1 MTTNKIFDDI
11 FYHDS
16 SDGAT
21 KFKNNFKSAITSYIS
36 NPTNPVHIRF
46 LNSVYWDMVY
56 FIIRKKFMQGE
67 NRAFSFNQNEKIV
80 IDFGY
85 VSDAFLENASEIN
98 TGALCGTLNISPEI
112 SRDESPV
119 EFFSITEWLT
129 HQLKEFTGVYT
140 IEKLEKNYEN
150 SIFEVDSG
158 RQEKDRFV
166 NSKRALLEELKKE
179 FDDKKLPQF
188 FTKVCEYTFKI
199 DDVIDKY
206 AMMKSRIQTGMILSP
221 DERVEFVGIE
231 NLIKSVREERKK
243 IFRSCSQ
250 INMKYNNDMVMLE
263 EMIIQKEHEIFDLIS
278 MIGKNKNTLENF
290 IFSKNEI
297 VNEKKDWFLKDKLN
311 SMKNN
316 IIAISK
322 NSKVEPMMFLTKM
335 PSEKLSDNIL
345 EIIRETANAD
355 PGLFTGKFP
364 AVSVIIIPGR
374 GKGDYNHA
382 INALVFPQVSIKDY
396 RDMVISTLALYRWE
410 NDLDFKVRNS
420 FSNLKSSKILTPPA
434 QQQSFIKNYALFIM
448 KDLKGIQ
455 AADIDAEMREWF
467 VNLIFSRNAGEQAV
481 TANIRVSHESAAP
494 PVIKDENRREP
505 LRSDS
510 PIAPMIAAKK
520 LPSRKLPGEFVIS
533 EPEAAEETIKIV
545 TLKSDDALPGPEN
558 KKLREE
564 IIKKISSVFGAAA
577 GDETFKIAQLY
588 ADGRT
593 DLEIKGLKASFIME
607 LLELIELNNKLNRKL
622 FGDNPEG
629 K

>member
-21 KFKNNFKSAITSYIS
+21 KFKNNFKSAITSYIA

-67 NRAFSFNQNEKIV
+67 NRDFAFNRNENIV

-85 VSDAFLENASEIN
+85 VSDAFLEKSAEIN
-98 TGALCGTLNISPEI
+98 TDALCEILNIPSEY
-112 SRDESPV
+112 SVEKSPV
-119 EFFSITEWLT
+119 RFFSITGWLV

-140 IEKLEKNYEN
+140 IEKLEENYEN

-158 RQEKDRFV
+158 RQEKERFV

-188 FTKVCEYTFKI
+188 FTKVCEFTFKI

-231 NLIKSVREERKK
+231 NIIKNIREERKK

-250 INMKYNNDMVMLE
+250 INMKYNSDMVMLE
-263 EMIIQKEHEIFDLIS
+263 DMIIQKEHEIFDLIS

-297 VNEKKDWFLKDKLN
+297 VNENKDWFLKDKLN
-311 SMKNN
+311 TMKNN
-316 IIAISK
+316 IIAVSK

-335 PSEKLSDNIL
+335 PPERLVDQTF
-345 EIIRETANAD
+345 EIIDETSKAD
-355 PGLFTGKFP
+355 PGLFAGKFP
-364 AVSVIIIPGR
+364 AVSVIMAPGR

-396 RDMVISTLALYRWE
+396 KETVVSTLALYRWE
-410 NDLDFKVRNS
+410 TDPDFKLRNS
-420 FSNLKSSKILTPPA
+420 FSGLKSSKILTPPA
-434 QQQSFIKNYALFIM
+434 QQQAFIKYYTLFVT
-448 KDLKGIQ
+448 KELLGIQ
-455 AADIDAEMREWF
+455 VPDIDNEMREWF
-467 VNLIFSRNAGEQAV
+467 RSIIFTKNADGQISLSVKAEPSV
-481 TANIRVSHESAAP
+481 EPGRL
-494 PVIKDENRREP
+494 P
-505 LRSDS
+505 LRPDAPVSS
-510 PIAPMIAAKK
+510 IIAPKK
-520 LPSRKLPGEFVIS
+520 LPARKLPGEFIS
-533 EPEAAEETIKIV
+533 SGSGAAEETLKIITV
-545 TLKSDDALPGPEN
+545 KKDDLADSPEN
-558 KKLREE
+558 KSVREA
-564 IIKKISSVFGAAA
+564 IIKKISSLFNIQVDNEKVKLAP
-577 GDETFKIAQLY
+577 IY

-593 DLEIKGLKASFIME
+593 DVEIKGLKASSILE

-622 FGDNPEG
+622 FDINSEG